1 MYALPVGT
9 VGVALVDA
17 PPLPLLLFE
26 NTSAPDEAVLVEA
39 FPLVLNVDVGAVI
52 DNDPVLFV
60 AFVVVDA
67 LVRAMRRGGSGRR
80 ARERGSRQIL
90 VHSSRSFFVRSRRRR
105 RDRSID
111 RSTD

>member
-17 PPLPLLLFE
+17 PPLPLLLFD

-60 AFVVVDA
+60 AFVVVVEEEEEEE
-67 LVRAMRRGGSGRR
+67 LSFMRFTNS
-80 ARERGSRQIL
+80 L
-90 VHSSRSFFVRSRRRR
+90 KLLKL
-105 RDRSID
+105 
-111 RSTD
+111 

>member
-1 MYALPVGT
+1 M
-9 VGVALVDA
+9 ALVDA

-60 AFVVVDA
+60 ALVGAVVV
-67 LVRAMRRGGSGRR
+67 VVEEFSFMRFTNSLKLLKLYSSNSSLDILRNVKHSIGGNFSPV
-80 ARERGSRQIL
+80 L
-90 VHSSRSFFVRSRRRR
+90 
-105 RDRSID
+105 
-111 RSTD
+111 

>member
-39 FPLVLNVDVGAVI
+39 FPLVLNVGGAVI

-60 AFVVVDA
+60 ALVGAVVVVVEESLYA
-67 LVRAMRRGGSGRR
+67 FHKLLKAVKVVQLEQFSRHSQKCKTLHRR
-80 ARERGSRQIL
+80 
-90 VHSSRSFFVRSRRRR
+90 
-105 RDRSID
+105 
-111 RSTD
+111 